1 MVPTPATVT
10 VALSLRIVP
19 FLSITSA
26 ALVTLR
32 VMVKVTVA
40 PGLVLVTVKTG
51 FTAVEP
57 VFCTTIFT
65 LAPFVT
71 ELAKY
76 SIPAGK
82 VSATSAVFF
91 PGGILK
97 LTESVPPLKLSSLAK
112 CAAEGVE
119 VKLIPPI

>member
-1 MVPTPATVT
+1 
-10 VALSLRIVP
+10 
-19 FLSITSA
+19 
-26 ALVTLR
+26 
-32 VMVKVTVA
+32 MVKVTVA

-51 FTAVEP
+51 LTAVEP
-57 VFCTTIFT
+57 GFCTTVFT

-82 VSATSAVFF
+82 VSATSAVFL

-97 LTESVPPLKLSSLAK
+97 LTESVPPLKSSLAK

-119 VKLIPPI
+119 VKLIPPICACNLPIESVNSVKINSLTK